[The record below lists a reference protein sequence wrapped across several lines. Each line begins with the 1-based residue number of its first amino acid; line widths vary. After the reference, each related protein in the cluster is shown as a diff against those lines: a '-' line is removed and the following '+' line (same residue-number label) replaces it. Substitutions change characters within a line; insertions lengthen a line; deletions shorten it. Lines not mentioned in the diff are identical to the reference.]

1 VKNKSVQKINKFLDL
16 KVIRIIC
23 TIHTRKMDQKYIY
36 LDNAAT
42 TPMDPKVI
50 KETIAHF
57 KQTYGNASS
66 LHRKGIEAHQI
77 LENSRSTIASII
89 NADTDDVIFTSSGTE
104 SDNLAI
110 KGVAQKNREKGN
122 HIITSSIE
130 HHAVENPCRELMK
143 EGFEITFLPVD
154 KNGIV
159 KIEELKESIKDSTIL
174 ISIMFANNEIGTI
187 QPIEK
192 IGRIAKEHDIIFHT
206 DAVQAFGK
214 VPIDVKKLNIDLLSA
229 SAHKIYGPK
238 GVGMLY
244 TRNKGIRKGWGKCIE
259 PLMHGG
265 GHERNLRPSTENIPG
280 IAGFAK
286 AAQLA
291 KDEMETE
298 MKRETRLRD
307 KVINTVLKEIEE
319 TTLNGHPTE
328 RLPNNINLA
337 FKYIEGESIV
347 LSLDL
352 EGIGT
357 STGSACSSQ
366 SLEPSHV
373 LKAIGLSQ
381 DFLQGSLRVSL
392 GRFTTKDEIDYFLE
406 KLPPIIE
413 RLRKM
418 SPLRNQS

>member
-1 VKNKSVQKINKFLDL
+1 MK
-16 KVIRIIC
+16 
-23 TIHTRKMDQKYIY
+23 DQNYIY

-42 TPMDPKVI
+42 TPMDPRVI
-50 KETIAHF
+50 EEVSTHF

-66 LHRKGIEAHQI
+66 LHRKGIEAHQV
-77 LENSRSTIASII
+77 LERSRSTIASII
-89 NADTDDVIFTSSGTE
+89 NADSDDVIFTSSGTE

-110 KGVAQKNREKGN
+110 KGVAKRNKEKGN

-154 KNGIV
+154 KYGRV

-187 QPIEK
+187 QPIEE
-192 IGRIAKEHDIIFHT
+192 IGKIAKKHDIIFHT
-206 DAVQAFGK
+206 DAVQAFCK
-214 VPIDVKKLNIDLLSA
+214 VPIDVNKLNIDLLSA

-244 TRNKGIRKGWGKCIE
+244 TRNKGVRKGWGKCIE

-265 GHERNLRPSTENIPG
+265 GHERKLRPSTENIPG

-291 KDEMETE
+291 KDEMEIE
-298 MKRETRLRD
+298 MKREIRLRD
-307 KVINTVLKEIEE
+307 KIIKMILNEIDD
-319 TTLNGHPTE
+319 TTLNGNPTG
-328 RLPNNINLA
+328 RLPNNINIA

-357 STGSACSSQ
+357 STGSACSSK

-381 DFLQGSLRVSL
+381 DYIQGSLRVSL
-392 GRFTTKDEIDYFLE
+392 GRFTTEDQITYFLE

-418 SPLRNQS
+418 SPLKN